1 MTIGGAIESERPN
14 NQIAV
19 TLITAGESKNR
30 LTYSPEVLRTS
41 AQMWEGVSAF
51 LDHPDMLDNSRAGGR
66 SVRDLAGNYS
76 DIVFDGHALKARL
89 NILAGT
95 HTGDTAKDLIKT
107 VLAAQSNDEPA
118 PNIGISADMIVRK
131 LPKREGGFIVEE
143 IMRVNSADIV
153 VNPSAGGTFDRAL
166 EQTDLAGLIDH
177 STAPAA
183 GNPPPPPPPPGT
195 TGLQTNPANDQLA
208 VLRTALS
215 GELLASQ
222 LDRCKL
228 PQAGKDLI
236 RRQFEGREFIPAD
249 LTTSIDDMRSLIAA
263 QIEPYIVSGNGAVR
277 PSVSVGQ
284 NARDR
289 IFLAWE
295 RAFGLP
301 IPDSASDV
309 PRFMGLRD
317 GYIQTTGDT
326 TLRGIEDPEHHIVR
340 EANEVTTTVIAAALS
355 NAMNKAL
362 VRDYQGQPKWWEP
375 IVNESSM
382 SNLKEQSRIA
392 MNDFGSLATVV
403 EFGAYTNLAWG
414 DRTEKYTPAKRGNAV
429 AVTLEAIINDDLAA
443 ISRIPGKLA
452 SAAAITINENLAS
465 LFTVGAGLGPALDTD
480 EQDRLSRRSQERRHR
495 RPIQRI
501 HQSRQRRHAEA
512 DEQRR

>member
-1 MTIGGAIESERPN
+1 MSQAVEARAQEQVAAPTHSEPRRVGVTIGGAIESERPN

-131 LPKREGGFIVEE
+131 LPNREGGFTVEE

-228 PQAGKDLI
+228 PQGGKDLI

-249 LTTSIDDMRSLIAA
+249 LTTSIDDMRSLDC
-263 QIEPYIVSGNGAVR
+263 R
-277 PSVSVGQ
+277 T
-284 NARDR
+284 DR
-289 IFLAWE
+289 
-295 RAFGLP
+295 
-301 IPDSASDV
+301 
-309 PRFMGLRD
+309 
-317 GYIQTTGDT
+317 
-326 TLRGIEDPEHHIVR
+326 
-340 EANEVTTTVIAAALS
+340 AL
-355 NAMNKAL
+355 
-362 VRDYQGQPKWWEP
+362 
-375 IVNESSM
+375 
-382 SNLKEQSRIA
+382 
-392 MNDFGSLATVV
+392 
-403 EFGAYTNLAWG
+403 
-414 DRTEKYTPAKRGNAV
+414 
-429 AVTLEAIINDDLAA
+429 
-443 ISRIPGKLA
+443 
-452 SAAAITINENLAS
+452 
-465 LFTVGAGLGPALDTD
+465 
-480 EQDRLSRRSQERRHR
+480 HR
-495 RPIQRI
+495 V
-501 HQSRQRRHAEA
+501 RQRRSPAQR
-512 DEQRR
+512 QRRPERQGSNLSCMGARLRIANPRFCQRRAQVHGIARRLHSNNRRHHAPRHRGP